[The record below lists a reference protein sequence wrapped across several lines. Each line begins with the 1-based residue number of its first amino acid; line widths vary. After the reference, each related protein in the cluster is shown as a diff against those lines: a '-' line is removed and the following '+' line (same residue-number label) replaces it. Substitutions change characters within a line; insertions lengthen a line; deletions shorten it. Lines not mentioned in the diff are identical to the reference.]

1 MLDALSVFGRLNGL
15 SVNLPKTKWLVG
27 GWVAASE
34 PVGMLHFE
42 GMPLARV
49 ECFRYLGLEF
59 DGRHLLTSMQEAH
72 LTAAR
77 RAWGVL

>member
-15 SVNLPKTKWLVG
+15 SVSLQKTKWLVG
-27 GWVAASE
+27 GWVATSE
-34 PVGMLHFE
+34 PAGTLYFE

-49 ECFRYLGLEF
+49 ECFRYLGLKF
-59 DGRHLLTSMQEAH
+59 DGRPLLISMREAC

-77 RAWGVL
+77 RA